1 MMNKEISK
9 IKAQWDIAYNL
20 VTDLFKDKVDK
31 GGHPYVGHLLR
42 VYRDI
47 ENEKN
52 KKCSDPD
59 STLSLFYEKAS
70 VAALLHDVLED
81 TEMTIANL
89 ESKGFDEEIIKAV
102 DALTRRKEEDKYFDF
117 IERVANND
125 IARIV
130 KIYDLE
136 DNMNIKRLDKFDE
149 YDQKR
154 LRKYFYC
161 WKYLKGEINGI
172 VCNNKIHP
180 DRLLR

>member
-1 MMNKEISK
+1 MIKTQKEI
-9 IKAQWDIAYNL
+9 AYDL

-31 GGHPYVGHLLR
+31 GGHPYIGHLLR
-42 VYRDI
+42 VYRDV

-52 KKCSDPD
+52 KKCSDPN

-70 VAALLHDVLED
+70 IAALLHDVLED

-102 DALTRRKEEDKYFDF
+102 DAITRRKEENKYFDF
-117 IERVANND
+117 IERVSKND
-125 IARIV
+125 IARLV

-149 YDQKR
+149 SDQKR

-161 WKYLKGEINGI
+161 WKYLKGEISA
-172 VCNNKIHP
+172 VKCNNTIHP
-180 DRLLR
+180 DRLFK